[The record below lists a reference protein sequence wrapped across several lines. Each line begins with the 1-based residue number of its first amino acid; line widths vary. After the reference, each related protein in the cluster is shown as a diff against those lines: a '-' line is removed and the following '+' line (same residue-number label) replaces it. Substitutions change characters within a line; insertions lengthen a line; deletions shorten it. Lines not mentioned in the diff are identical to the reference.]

1 MGLGDFFKNIFGK
14 KNCALCGKECGMMH
28 RSKIKNKEFLCDDC
42 GNLCSKYIRLSEL
55 TLDEIKGHI
64 EYMKRQN
71 RLFEEVYSKE
81 GKKDTY
87 PSSLKEMGIEFC
99 DDLGMFRIK
108 HRSNTGR
115 GKMNELFRYD
125 QVASYEEYID
135 ETPATEPGKNPE
147 FKECGL
153 KIKLLGGNM
162 SKVNTDNK
170 KGLRPHPY
178 IKQELKI
185 CFSKKDRS
193 DAQYAHNAKCKFDY
207 IFGVRDDERGLFGF
221 GRSKAEKREDAAAI
235 GMAAAFGT
243 AFKAATK
250 GEEAITEADKEK
262 LKEGINAM
270 NDAAT
275 GGMAVYTRR
284 ADDAEARIN

>member
-28 RSKIKNKEFLCDDC
+28 RSKIKNKEFLCSDC

-71 RLFEEVYSKE
+71 RLYEEVYSKE
-81 GKKDTY
+81 GKKSTY
-87 PSSLKEMGIEFC
+87 PSTVKEMGIEFC
-99 DDLGMFRIK
+99 DDFGMFRIVY
-108 HRSNTGR
+108 RSDASR
-115 GKMNELFRYD
+115 GKLKELFRYD
-125 QVASYEEYID
+125 QVASYEEYLE
-135 ETPATEPGKNPE
+135 ETPATEQGKNPE

-178 IKQELKI
+178 IKHEIKV

-193 DAQYAHNAKCKFDY
+193 DLQYAHNAKCKFDY
-207 IFGVRDDERGLFGF
+207 IFGVHDDERGLFGF

-262 LKEGINAM
+262 LKEGINAI

>member
-1 MGLGDFFKNIFGK
+1 MYGGSLANYVANADLFQNYVSDQDQYLMDAYKNT
-14 KNCALCGKECGMMH
+14 
-28 RSKIKNKEFLCDDC
+28 RSYCTNYTIDGSVLLVNTD
-42 GNLCSKYIRLSEL
+42 
-55 TLDEIKGHI
+55 
-64 EYMKRQN
+64 M
-71 RLFEEVYSKE
+71 
-81 GKKDTY
+81 
-87 PSSLKEMGIEFC
+87 LKEMGIEFC

-135 ETPATEPGKNPE
+135 ETPASEPGKNPE

-185 CFSKKDRS
+185 CFSKNNRS

-207 IFGVRDDERGLFGF
+207 IFGVHDDERGLFGF

-250 GEEAITEADKEK
+250 GEEAITETDKEK

-284 ADDAEARIN
+284 ADDAEAKIK

>member
-1 MGLGDFFKNIFGK
+1 MGFFNNIFGK
-14 KNCALCGKECGMMH
+14 KNCALCGKECGVMH
-28 RSKIKNKEFLCDDC
+28 RSKIKNKEFICDDC

-71 RLFEEVYSKE
+71 RLFEEIYSKE

-87 PSSLKEMGIEFC
+87 PSTVKDMGIEFC
-99 DDLGMFRIK
+99 DDLGMFRII

-125 QVASYEEYID
+125 QVASYEEYCE
-135 ETPATEPGKNPE
+135 ETPATEPGKQPE
-147 FKECGL
+147 FKGCGL
-153 KIKLLGGNM
+153 KIKLLGRNM
-162 SKVNTDNK
+162 NNVNTENK

-185 CFSKKDRS
+185 CFSKNNRS
-193 DAQYAHNAKCKFDY
+193 DVQYAHNAKCKFDY
-207 IFGVRDDERGLFGF
+207 IFGVHDDERGLFGF
-221 GRSKAEKREDAAAI
+221 GRSKAEKRADAAAV

-243 AFKAATK
+243 AFKAAK
-250 GEEAITEADKEK
+250 NGAEAISEEEK
-262 LKEGINAM
+262 AKLAEHMNAVS
-270 NDAAT
+270 DAAT

-284 ADDAEARIN
+284 ADEAEARIN

>member
-1 MGLGDFFKNIFGK
+1 
-14 KNCALCGKECGMMH
+14 
-28 RSKIKNKEFLCDDC
+28 
-42 GNLCSKYIRLSEL
+42 
-55 TLDEIKGHI
+55 
-64 EYMKRQN
+64 
-71 RLFEEVYSKE
+71 
-81 GKKDTY
+81 
-87 PSSLKEMGIEFC
+87 
-99 DDLGMFRIK
+99 
-108 HRSNTGR
+108 
-115 GKMNELFRYD
+115 
-125 QVASYEEYID
+125 
-135 ETPATEPGKNPE
+135 
-147 FKECGL
+147 
-153 KIKLLGGNM
+153 M

-178 IKQELKI
+178 IKHEIKV

-193 DAQYAHNAKCKFDY
+193 DLQYAHNAKCKFDY
-207 IFGVRDDERGLFGF
+207 IFGVHDDERGLFGF

-250 GEEAITEADKEK
+250 GEEAVTEADKEK

-284 ADDAEARIN
+284 ADEAEAKIK

>member
-1 MGLGDFFKNIFGK
+1 MGFFKNIFGK
-14 KNCALCGKECGMMH
+14 KTCALCGKECGVMH
-28 RSKIKNKEFLCDDC
+28 RSKIKNKEFICSEC

-81 GKKDTY
+81 GKKSTY
-87 PSSLKEMGIEFC
+87 PSTLNDMGIEFC
-99 DDLGMFRIK
+99 DELGMFRIVY
-108 HRSNTGR
+108 RSDTSR
-115 GKMNELFRYD
+115 GKMKELFRYD
-125 QVASYEEYID
+125 QVASYEEYVD
-135 ETPATEPGKNPE
+135 ETPATEPGKQPE
-147 FKECGL
+147 FKGCGL

-162 SKVNTDNK
+162 SRVNTDNK

-185 CFSKKDRS
+185 CFSKNNRS
-193 DAQYAHNAKCKFDY
+193 DIQYAHNAKQHFDY
-207 IFGVRDDERGLFGF
+207 IFGVHDDERGLFGF

-250 GEEAITEADKEK
+250 GEESITDEEKER
-262 LKEGINAM
+262 LREGIDAL

-284 ADDAEARIN
+284 ADEAEQRIK

>member
-1 MGLGDFFKNIFGK
+1 MGFGDFFKNIFGK

-28 RSKIKNKEFLCDDC
+28 RSKIKNKEFLCSDC

-71 RLFEEVYSKE
+71 RLYEEVYSKE
-81 GKKDTY
+81 GKKSTC
-87 PSSLKEMGIEFC
+87 PSTVKEMGIEFC
-99 DDLGMFRIK
+99 DDLGMFRIVY
-108 HRSNTGR
+108 RSDTSR
-115 GKMNELFRYD
+115 GKLKELFRYD
-125 QVASYEEYID
+125 QVAGYEEYIE
-135 ETPATEPGKNPE
+135 ETPATEQGKNPE

-162 SKVNTDNK
+162 SNVNTDNK

-178 IKQELKI
+178 IKREIKV
-185 CFSKKDRS
+185 CFSKKNQS
-193 DAQYAHNAKCKFDY
+193 DMQYVLNAKRHFDY
-207 IFGVRDDERGLFGF
+207 IFGVHDDERGLFGF

-235 GMAAAFGT
+235 GMATALGT

-250 GEEAITEADKEK
+250 GEDSITDEEKER
-262 LKEGINAM
+262 LREGMDAL

-284 ADDAEARIN
+284 ADEAEQRIK

>member
-28 RSKIKNKEFLCDDC
+28 RTKIKNKEFLCDDC

-135 ETPATEPGKNPE
+135 ETPASEPLNISE
-147 FKECGL
+147 F
-153 KIKLLGGNM
+153 IVLGIYFM
-162 SKVNTDNK
+162 I
-170 KGLRPHPY
+170 L
-178 IKQELKI
+178 
-185 CFSKKDRS
+185 C
-193 DAQYAHNAKCKFDY
+193 
-207 IFGVRDDERGLFGF
+207 
-221 GRSKAEKREDAAAI
+221 
-235 GMAAAFGT
+235 
-243 AFKAATK
+243 
-250 GEEAITEADKEK
+250 
-262 LKEGINAM
+262 
-270 NDAAT
+270 
-275 GGMAVYTRR
+275 
-284 ADDAEARIN
+284 

>member
-14 KNCALCGKECGMMH
+14 KNCALCGKECGVMH

-55 TLDEIKGHI
+55 TLDEIKGHV

-71 RLFEEVYSKE
+71 RLYEEVYAKE
-81 GKKDTY
+81 GKKSTC
-87 PSSLKEMGIEFC
+87 PSTVKAMGIEFC
-99 DDLGMFRIK
+99 DDLGMFRIVY
-108 HRSNTGR
+108 RSDVSR
-115 GKMNELFRYD
+115 GKMKELFRYD
-125 QVASYEEYID
+125 QVASYEEYLE
-135 ETPATEPGKNPE
+135 ETPASEPGKQPE

-153 KIKLLGGNM
+153 KIKFLGGTMNRVNM
-162 SKVNTDNK
+162 ENK

-178 IKQELKI
+178 IKREIKV
-185 CFSKKDRS
+185 CFSKNNRS
-193 DAQYAHNAKCKFDY
+193 DMQYVLNAKQHFDY
-207 IFGVRDDERGLFGF
+207 IFGVHDDERGLFGF
-221 GRSKAEKREDAAAI
+221 GRSKAEKREDAAAV

-284 ADDAEARIN
+284 ADEAEERIK